1 MPRSFNLLTAMSR
14 YSDDEDTSYKI
25 RRAATKLLAAIIG
38 TRPELL
44 ASIYKEVSPVLI
56 TRFGDREETV
66 RLEVWA
72 TYVTLLNQ
80 TAVYGGLSQ
89 KDGETVS
96 QRGKRKRDTDEIMD
110 VEEGPYSLLK
120 AQVPS

>member
-1 MPRSFNLLTAMSR
+1 MSR

-120 AQVPS
+120 AQVPNLS